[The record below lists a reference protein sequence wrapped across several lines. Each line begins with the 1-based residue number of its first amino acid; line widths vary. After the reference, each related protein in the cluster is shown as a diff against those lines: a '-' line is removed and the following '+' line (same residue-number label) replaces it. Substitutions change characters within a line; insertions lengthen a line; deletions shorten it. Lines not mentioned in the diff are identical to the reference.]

1 MKLPCWLHHSWGR
14 WQAYE
19 NRYSSRT
26 FLAGVIVGE
35 SIPKCDLRQRRQCL
49 VCGKQQDV
57 VIVREVGEMG
67 ASAEQLARERV
78 ESRTR

>member
-1 MKLPCWLHHSWGR
+1 MKLPHWLHHHWGR

-19 NRYSSRT
+19 NRYVVRT
-26 FLAGVIVGE
+26 LLIGGPVGE
-35 SIPKCDLRQRRQCL
+35 PLERSDLRQRRQCL

-57 VIVREVGEMG
+57 IIVGEIGEMG

-78 ESRTR
+78 ASDI